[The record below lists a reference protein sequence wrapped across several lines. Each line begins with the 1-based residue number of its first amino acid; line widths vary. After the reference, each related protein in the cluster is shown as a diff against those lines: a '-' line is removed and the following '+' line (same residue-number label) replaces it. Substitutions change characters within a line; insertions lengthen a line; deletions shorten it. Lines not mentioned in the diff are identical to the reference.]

1 MMATLAD
8 LLTILADEV
17 QLGET
22 LLHNLNAQK
31 TAIVAWDS
39 SALLLHVE
47 EKERLVRQLAESELK
62 RSDTVRQLLEASGL
76 PAADG
81 VPSLKTLLAQLP
93 ATPQR
98 AMLDYLQHRAWQIY
112 SRLRAEEKHLMTL
125 MGMLLTHIGEALGS
139 VTRPASIT
147 TYGEKGT
154 LFAARPNPGF
164 VQEKI

>member
-8 LLTILADEV
+8 LLTVLEDEV

-31 TAIVAWDS
+31 AAIVDWDS

-47 EKERLVRQLAESELK
+47 EKEHLVRQLAESERK
-62 RSDTVRQLLEASGL
+62 RSDTVRQLLEAYNL
-76 PAADG
+76 PAADD
-81 VPSLKTLLAQLP
+81 VPSLKALLAQLP
-93 ATPQR
+93 VTPQR
-98 AMLDYLQHRAWQIY
+98 ATLEHLQHRAWQIY
-112 SRLRAEEKHLMTL
+112 SRLRAGEKQLTTL

-139 VTRPASIT
+139 VTRPTSNT
-147 TYGEKGT
+147 TYGERGT
-154 LFAARPNPGF
+154 LAAARPIPGF

>member
-8 LLTILADEV
+8 LLTVLEDEV

-31 TAIVAWDS
+31 AAIVAWDS

-47 EKERLVRQLAESELK
+47 EKEHLVRQLAECERK
-62 RSDTVRQLLEASGL
+62 RSATVRQLLEASGL
-76 PAADG
+76 PAADD
-81 VPSLKTLLAQLP
+81 VPSLTTLLAQLP

-98 AMLDYLQHRAWQIY
+98 ATLDYLQRRAWQIY
-112 SRLRAEEKHLMTL
+112 SRLRAGEKHLMTL

-139 VTRPASIT
+139 VTRPTSIT
-147 TYGEKGT
+147 TYGETGA
-154 LFAARPNPGF
+154 LFTARPNPGF